1 MQSKYSRSQPIESK
15 LAWFRCREEGMS
27 VSKICELFGIS
38 RKTYYKWRKRYRHKG
53 VQGLSER
60 SRRPKRLARLTPECT
75 AARVIRA
82 RRRKG
87 YGPVLLAWYLRKH
100 GGVALSP
107 NGVYGVLKRAGLI
120 RKRRKPGR
128 PPRAAPVREPGELVQ
143 MDLKE
148 PPRAAQGLRSVKY
161 YQFTAIDKATGL
173 KFARL
178 YDDKS
183 VTSSVD
189 FLSRAVQFFPF
200 PIGCV
205 QTDNGTEFTYWFIS
219 DVRKEHPFAAAL
231 RAANI
236 DHRLIPVGC
245 PQANGLVER
254 THRTDEEEFY
264 NLNRSF
270 KDFHQQRA
278 AFKRYLRRFNL
289 ERPNVAHN
297 FKTPLHRAK
306 EMLNVKRLRLDF
318 DLCL

>member
-1 MQSKYSRSQPIESK
+1 MQSKYSRSQSIESK
-15 LAWFRCREEGMS
+15 VAWFRCRESGMS
-27 VSKICELFGIS
+27 VSKICELFSMS
-38 RKTYYKWRKRYRHKG
+38 RKTYYKWRKRYEEEG
-53 VQGLSER
+53 IEGLSER
-60 SRRPKRLARLTPECT
+60 SRRPNRLARLTPEPI

-107 NGVYGVLKRAGLI
+107 NGVYGVLKRARLI
-120 RKRRKPGR
+120 RRRRKPGR

-148 PPRAAQGLRSVKY
+148 PPPAAEGFRTVKY

-189 FLSRAVQFFPF
+189 FLTRALQFFPF
-200 PIGCV
+200 PLRCV
-205 QTDNGTEFTYWFIS
+205 QTDNGTEFTYWFIRG
-219 DVRKEHPFAAAL
+219 VRREHPFEAAL
-231 RAANI
+231 RAAGIN
-236 DHRLIPVGC
+236 HRLIPVGC

-254 THRTDEEEFY
+254 THRTDGEEFY
-264 NLNRSF
+264 NVCGPF
-270 KDFHQQRA
+270 KDLHQRRA

-289 ERPNVAHN
+289 ERPNVAHH

-318 DLCL
+318 DLSL

>member
-1 MQSKYSRSQPIESK
+1 
-15 LAWFRCREEGMS
+15 
-27 VSKICELFGIS
+27 
-38 RKTYYKWRKRYRHKG
+38 
-53 VQGLSER
+53 
-60 SRRPKRLARLTPECT
+60 
-75 AARVIRA
+75 
-82 RRRKG
+82 
-87 YGPVLLAWYLRKH
+87 
-100 GGVALSP
+100 LSP

-128 PPRAAPVREPGELVQ
+128 PPRRAPVREPGELVQ

-189 FLSRAVQFFPF
+189 FLERALKFFPF
-200 PIGCV
+200 PIRCV
-205 QTDNGTEFTYWFIS
+205 QTDNGTEFTYWFMS
-219 DVRKEHPFAAAL
+219 NVRKEHPFGAAL

-254 THRTDEEEFY
+254 THRTDGEEFY
-264 NLNRSF
+264 KLNRSF

-289 ERPNVAHN
+289 ERPNVAHD
-297 FKTPLHRAK
+297 FKTPLLRTK

>member
-1 MQSKYSRSQPIESK
+1 MQSKYSRSQPVESK
-15 LAWFRCREEGMS
+15 LAWFRCLEKGMS
-27 VSKICELFGIS
+27 VSKVCELFGMS
-38 RKTYYKWRKRYRHKG
+38 RKTYYKWRKRYKEEG
-53 VQGLSER
+53 VEGLSER
-60 SRRPKRLARLTPECT
+60 STRPKRLARLTPEPL

-100 GGVALSP
+100 GAVALSP
-107 NGVYGVLKRAGLI
+107 NGVYGVLKRARLI
-120 RKRRKPGR
+120 KRRRKPGR

-148 PPRAAQGLRSVKY
+148 PPRAAEGLRSLKY

-189 FLSRAVQFFPF
+189 FLSRALKFFPF
-200 PIGCV
+200 PIRCV

-219 DVRKEHPFAAAL
+219 GVRREHPFGAAL
-231 RAANI
+231 RAANT

-254 THRTDEEEFY
+254 THRTDGEEFY
-264 NLNRSF
+264 KLNRSF
-270 KDFHQQRA
+270 KNLQQRRA
-278 AFKRYLRRFNL
+278 AFKRYLRRFNV
-289 ERPNVAHN
+289 ERPNVAHD

-306 EMLNVKRLRLDF
+306 EMLNVKRLPLDF
-318 DLCL
+318 DLSL

>member
-27 VSKICELFGIS
+27 VSKICQLFGMS
-38 RKTYYKWRKRYRHKG
+38 RKTYYKWRKRYRGQG
-53 VQGLSER
+53 VEGLSER
-60 SRRPKRLARLTPECT
+60 STRPNRLARLTPEPL
-75 AARVIRA
+75 AARAIRV

-87 YGPVLLAWYLRKH
+87 YGPLLLAWYLRKH
-100 GGVALSP
+100 GGASLSP

-120 RKRRKPGR
+120 KRRRKPGR

-161 YQFTAIDKATGL
+161 YQFTAVDKATGL

-189 FLSRAVQFFPF
+189 FLTRTVQFFPF
-200 PIGCV
+200 PIRCV
-205 QTDNGTEFTYWFIS
+205 QTDNGTEFTYWFMRG
-219 DVRKEHPFAAAL
+219 VRREHPFGAAL

-254 THRTDEEEFY
+254 THRTDGEEFY
-264 NLNRSF
+264 KLNRSF

-278 AFKRYLRRFNL
+278 AFKRYLRRFKL
-289 ERPNVAHN
+289 ERPNVAHD

-318 DLCL
+318 DLSL